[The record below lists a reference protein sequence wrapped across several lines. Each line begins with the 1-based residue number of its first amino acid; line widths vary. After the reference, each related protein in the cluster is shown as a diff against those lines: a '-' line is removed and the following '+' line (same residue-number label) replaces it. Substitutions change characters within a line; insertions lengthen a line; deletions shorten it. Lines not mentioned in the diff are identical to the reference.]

1 MSKTIL
7 ITGSTDGIGLE
18 AAKKLAEQG
27 HRVLLHGRNPEKLQ
41 KVADE
46 LSSIGEVESYIADL
60 TDMDA
65 VRSMAKQVSDKHETL
80 DVLMNNAGILK
91 SPNSHTKYGIDIRF
105 VVNSFAPYLLTT
117 LLLPLLKKADQGKE
131 ETSRVINLSSAAQ
144 APVNPHDMKGN
155 MQGKGGDLSTMA
167 AYSQSKLA
175 LTMWSFHLAE
185 SLGGDGPAVIALNPG
200 SLIDTKMVQ
209 EGFGHAAKDI
219 TVGTDILVRAAL
231 SDEFARGN
239 GKYFD
244 NDSNQFADPHPD
256 CLDPAK
262 RSATVQLMESIVTSL

>member
-65 VRSMAKQVSDKHETL
+65 VRSLAKQISDKHETL

-91 SPNSHTKYGIDIRF
+91 SPVARTKYGIDIRF
-105 VVNSFAPYLLTT
+105 VVNSFAPCLLTT
-117 LLLPLLKKADQGKE
+117 LLLPLLKKADKG
-131 ETSRVINLSSAAQ
+131 RVINLSSAAQ
-144 APVNPHDMKGN
+144 APVNPHDM
-155 MQGKGGDLSTMA
+155 QGEGGDLSTMA

-175 LTMWSFHLAE
+175 LTMWSFDLAE

-244 NDSNQFADPHPD
+244 NDSGQFADPHPD
-256 CLDPAK
+256 CLNPAK
-262 RSATVQLMESIVTSL
+262 RTATARLMESIVANLS

>member
-65 VRSMAKQVSDKHETL
+65 VRSLAKQISDKHETL

-91 SPNSHTKYGIDIRF
+91 SPVARTKYGIDIRF
-105 VVNSFAPYLLTT
+105 VVNSFAPCLLTT
-117 LLLPLLKKADQGKE
+117 LLLPLLKKADKG
-131 ETSRVINLSSAAQ
+131 RVINLSSAAQ
-144 APVNPHDMKGN
+144 APVNPHDM
-155 MQGKGGDLSTMA
+155 QGEGGDLSTMA

-231 SDEFARGN
+231 SDEFANAN
-239 GKYFD
+239 GQYFD

-256 CLDPAK
+256 CLNPAK
-262 RSATVQLMESIVTSL
+262 RSATVQLMESIVAKLS

>member
-46 LSSIGEVESYIADL
+46 LSSIGEIESYTADL

-91 SPNSHTKYGIDIRF
+91 SPNSRTKYGIDIRF
-105 VVNSFAPYLLTT
+105 VVNSFAPCLLTE
-117 LLLPLLKKADQGKE
+117 LLLPLLKKADKG
-131 ETSRVINLSSAAQ
+131 RVINLSSAAQ
-144 APVNPHDMKGN
+144 APVNPQDMKGN

-231 SDEFARGN
+231 SDEFANAN
-239 GKYFD
+239 GQYFD

>member
-46 LSSIGEVESYIADL
+46 LSSIGQVESYIADL

-65 VRSMAKQVSDKHETL
+65 VRSLAKQVSDKHKTL

-91 SPNSHTKYGIDIRF
+91 SPNSRTKYGIDIRF
-105 VVNSFAPYLLTT
+105 VVNSFAPCLLTE
-117 LLLPLLKKADQGKE
+117 LLLPLLKKADKG
-131 ETSRVINLSSAAQ
+131 RVINLSSAAQ
-144 APVNPHDMKGN
+144 APVNPDD
-155 MQGKGGDLSTMA
+155 MQGESGDLSTMA

-175 LTMWSFHLAE
+175 LTMWSFDLAE

-244 NDSNQFADPHPD
+244 NDSNQFANPHPD

-262 RSATVQLMESIVTSL
+262 RTATVQLMESIVTKLS

>member
-18 AAKKLAEQG
+18 ASKKLAEQG

-60 TDMDA
+60 TDMGA
-65 VRSMAKQVSDKHETL
+65 VRHMAKEISDKHETL

-91 SPNSHTKYGIDIRF
+91 SPVALTKYGIDIRF
-105 VVNSFAPYLLTT
+105 VVNSFAPCLLTT
-117 LLLPLLKKADQGKE
+117 LLLKLLKKADKG
-131 ETSRVINLSSAAQ
+131 RVINLSSAAQ
-144 APVNPHDMKGN
+144 APVNPDD
-155 MQGKGGDLSTMA
+155 MQGESGDLSTMA

-175 LTMWSFHLAE
+175 LTMWSFDLAE

-244 NDSNQFADPHPD
+244 NDSNQFANPHPD

-262 RSATVQLMESIVTSL
+262 RTATVQLMESIVAKLS

>member
-41 KVADE
+41 KVTDE
-46 LSSIGEVESYIADL
+46 LSSIGQVESYIADL
-60 TDMDA
+60 SDMDA
-65 VRSMAKQVSDKHETL
+65 VRSLAKQVSDKHKTL

-91 SPNSHTKYGIDIRF
+91 SPNSRTKYGIDIRF
-105 VVNSFAPYLLTT
+105 VVNSFAPCLLTT
-117 LLLPLLKKADQGKE
+117 LLLPLLKKADKG
-131 ETSRVINLSSAAQ
+131 RVINLSSAAQ
-144 APVNPHDMKGN
+144 APVNPDD
-155 MQGKGGDLSTMA
+155 MQGESGDLSTMA

-175 LTMWSFHLAE
+175 LTMWSFDLAE

-244 NDSNQFADPHPD
+244 NDSNQFANPHPD

-262 RSATVQLMESIVTSL
+262 RTATVQLMKSIVTFL

>member
-65 VRSMAKQVSDKHETL
+65 VRSLAKQVSDKHKTL

-91 SPNSHTKYGIDIRF
+91 SPNSRTKYGIDIRF

-144 APVNPHDMKGN
+144 APVNPDD
-155 MQGKGGDLSTMA
+155 MQGKGDDLSTMV

-175 LTMWSFHLAE
+175 LTMWSFDLAD
-185 SLGGDGPAVIALNPG
+185 SLGGDGPAIVALNPG

-256 CLDPAK
+256 CLNPAK
-262 RSATVQLMESIVTSL
+262 RSATVQLMESIVTKLS

>member
-18 AAKKLAEQG
+18 AAKKLVEQG
-27 HRVLLHGRNPEKLQ
+27 QQVLLHGRNPEKLQ

-46 LSSIGEVESYIADL
+46 LSSTGQVESYIADL

-65 VRSMAKQVSDKHETL
+65 VRHMAKQVSDKHETL

-91 SPNSHTKYGIDIRF
+91 SPNSRTKYGIDIRF

-117 LLLPLLKKADQGKE
+117 LLLPLLKKAHKG
-131 ETSRVINLSSAAQ
+131 RVINLSSAAQ
-144 APVNPHDMKGN
+144 APVNPQD
-155 MQGKGGDLSTMA
+155 MQGGGGDLSTMA

-175 LTMWSFHLAE
+175 LTMWSFHLAHSPGSD
-185 SLGGDGPAVIALNPG
+185 SLRYGSPAIVALNPG

-231 SDEFARGN
+231 SDEFANASGQ
-239 GKYFD
+239 YFD
-244 NDSNQFADPHPD
+244 NDSNQFANPHPD

-262 RSATVQLMESIVTSL
+262 RTATVQLMESIIASL

>member
-1 MSKTIL
+1 MVKTIL

-27 HRVLLHGRNPEKLQ
+27 HRLLLHGRNPEKLQ
-41 KVADE
+41 KVADA

-60 TDMDA
+60 SDMEA
-65 VRSMAKQVSDKHETL
+65 VRSLAKQVSDRHQTL

-91 SPNSHTKYGIDIRF
+91 SPITRTKYGIDIRF
-105 VVNSFAPYLLTT
+105 VVNSFAPYLLTE
-117 LLLPLLKKADQGKE
+117 LLLPLLKNANKGKG

-144 APVNPHDMKGN
+144 APVNPHDM
-155 MQGKGGDLSTMA
+155 QGKGGDLSTME

-175 LTMWSFHLAE
+175 LTMWSFDLAE
-185 SLGGDGPAVIALNPG
+185 SLGGDGPAIVALNPG

-209 EGFGHAAKDI
+209 EGFGHAAKDLM
-219 TVGTDILVRAAL
+219 VGADILFRAAL
-231 SDEFARGN
+231 SDEFARGS

-244 NDSNQFADPHPD
+244 NDSGQFANPHPD
-256 CLDPAK
+256 CLNPTTRTAV
-262 RSATVQLMESIVTSL
+262 TQLIKSIVAGL

>member
-46 LSSIGEVESYIADL
+46 LSSIGQVESYIADL

-65 VRSMAKQVSDKHETL
+65 VRSLAKQVSDKHKTL

-91 SPNSHTKYGIDIRF
+91 SPNSRTKYGIDIRF
-105 VVNSFAPYLLTT
+105 VVNSFAPCLLTT
-117 LLLPLLKKADQGKE
+117 LLLPLLKKADKG
-131 ETSRVINLSSAAQ
+131 RVINLSSAAQ
-144 APVNPHDMKGN
+144 APVNPDD
-155 MQGKGGDLSTMA
+155 MQGESGDLSTMA

-175 LTMWSFHLAE
+175 LTMWSFDLAE

-244 NDSNQFADPHPD
+244 NDSNQFANPHPD

-262 RSATVQLMESIVTSL
+262 RTATVQLMESIVAKLS

>member
-27 HRVLLHGRNPEKLQ
+27 HRVLLHGRNPEKLR
-41 KVADE
+41 KVVDE
-46 LSSIGEVESYIADL
+46 LSSIGEIESYIADL

-65 VRSMAKQVSDKHETL
+65 VRSLAKQVSDKHETL

-91 SPNSHTKYGIDIRF
+91 SPNSNTKYGIDIRF
-105 VVNSFAPYLLTT
+105 VVNSFAPYLLTE
-117 LLLPLLKKADQGKE
+117 LLLPLLKKADKG
-131 ETSRVINLSSAAQ
+131 RVINLSSAAQ
-144 APVNPHDMKGN
+144 APVNPHD

-262 RSATVQLMESIVTSL
+262 RTATVQLMESIVANLS